1 MIKTR
6 FAPSPTG
13 YLHIGGVR
21 TAIFNWL
28 FAKKHGGQFV
38 LRIDDTDNSRNNSEA
53 IKPILDGLKWIGL
66 NWDEGPLFQSERTSL
81 YEKAFEELKSNGAV
95 WDDNGAWRLSLKY
108 ISSALGL
115 NYEINSEFI
124 KVQDL
129 IRGDVTWP
137 RDSLKDPIIRR
148 SDGKFLYNFATVIDD
163 SEMSITHVIRAEEH
177 LSNTPIQLLL
187 YLALNRP
194 VPQFAHIPFVCDAKS
209 KKKLSKRDMAK
220 HMTKEVM
227 QTLNNLGFTQEY
239 LESNKNF
246 NPITVEYYKQ
256 LGYLPQALFNYLVKL
271 GWSPDGST
279 EKFTVEDA
287 IAKFD
292 LSKVTPSSASFDL
305 VKMSWLQSQYMK
317 EAFQSDKN
325 QGMLLALKRVGI
337 ENPDVKLIEKLSR
350 ALGERLKV
358 FSDVVTYGSMFFR
371 EPEYDLVKIRNDIL
385 YQNLSASL
393 DAFAGGLDADNHN
406 SIKSLAD
413 YIQGFKF
420 GYHFDR
426 TKFNFALRYTLT
438 GSNVGPGIY
447 DCILLMGIPECKAR
461 IYHMTHHVAV

>member
-194 VPQFAHIPFVCDAKS
+194 VPQFAHIPFVCDGKS
-209 KKKLSKRDMAK
+209 KKKFSKRDMA
-220 HMTKEVM
+220 
-227 QTLNNLGFTQEY
+227 
-239 LESNKNF
+239 
-246 NPITVEYYKQ
+246 
-256 LGYLPQALFNYLVKL
+256 
-271 GWSPDGST
+271 
-279 EKFTVEDA
+279 
-287 IAKFD
+287 
-292 LSKVTPSSASFDL
+292 
-305 VKMSWLQSQYMK
+305 
-317 EAFQSDKN
+317 
-325 QGMLLALKRVGI
+325 
-337 ENPDVKLIEKLSR
+337 
-350 ALGERLKV
+350 
-358 FSDVVTYGSMFFR
+358 
-371 EPEYDLVKIRNDIL
+371 
-385 YQNLSASL
+385 
-393 DAFAGGLDADNHN
+393 
-406 SIKSLAD
+406 
-413 YIQGFKF
+413 
-420 GYHFDR
+420 
-426 TKFNFALRYTLT
+426 
-438 GSNVGPGIY
+438 
-447 DCILLMGIPECKAR
+447 
-461 IYHMTHHVAV
+461 